1 MGKWTRVS
9 GTFDPV
15 TAVVRARHRFTAIHY
30 LIPEAMHGSVDSI
43 LVPAIGEGAC
53 GPLLVRR
60 VRMYRSGD
68 DLLSLWLCP
77 DVGNLG

>member
-1 MGKWTRVS
+1 
-9 GTFDPV
+9 
-15 TAVVRARHRFTAIHY
+15 
-30 LIPEAMHGSVDSI
+30 MHGSVDSI